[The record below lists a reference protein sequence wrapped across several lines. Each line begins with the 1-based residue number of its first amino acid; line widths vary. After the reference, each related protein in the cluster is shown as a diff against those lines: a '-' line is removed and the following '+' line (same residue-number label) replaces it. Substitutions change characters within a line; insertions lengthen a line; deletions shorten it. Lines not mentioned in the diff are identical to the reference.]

1 MKNGYSKTNDNATQA
16 AAKQLIGKINCSETA
31 KDPAHAVI
39 IMSFGETGAVVSN
52 KVDKEKMTPSMMA
65 KINQLA
71 QQAEIVLVLEKIK
84 ELAHGCVHKAPKK
97 TIRKVTV
104 KA

>member
-1 MKNGYSKTNDNATQA
+1 MKNGYSKSNDKAMQA

-31 KDPAHAVI
+31 KDPAHSVV
-39 IMSFGETGAVVSN
+39 IMSFGENGAVVST
-52 KVDKEKMTPSMMA
+52 KVNKEKMTTAMMG
-65 KINQLA
+65 KIQQLA
-71 QQAEIVLVLEKIK
+71 QQADIVLVIEKIK